1 MISVSGTFYTG
12 ERLFL
17 ISSFSQYSSLS
28 FVIRVLY
35 MDIKDIIKISIYIYD
50 LAHVRNC
57 WRDTIFSH
65 KWVLVAIGSFY
76 LVLGGEHMKDDYV
89 F

>member
-1 MISVSGTFYTG
+1 
-12 ERLFL
+12 
-17 ISSFSQYSSLS
+17 
-28 FVIRVLY
+28 